1 MWRIGIQGPSF
12 AFVPVSF
19 ACVFIAAWVFVGA
32 GTHKNYEVPTPYWC
46 WINPQFSGQ
55 RLAGEYIW
63 LWAALFASTMLYIP
77 LYYWAEGRLSVDTEK
92 WYKFRMCQPD
102 QGTERAQRKIALG
115 MLLYPFAYSLIVLPL
130 SVTRWLQFSKV
141 DIPSAA
147 TFFGVSLFNLS
158 GAVNVL
164 VFLIARPG
172 LLLFTRPKGHCQ
184 I

>member
-1 MWRIGIQGPSF
+1 MGGPICLDYVVRTAILLGRGSSVGRHGEVVQVPHVSARSRNRTCTEENRVGNASVSNICWMVNLTHRSF
-12 AFVPVSF
+12 
-19 ACVFIAAWVFVGA
+19 
-32 GTHKNYEVPTPYWC
+32 
-46 WINPQFSGQ
+46 
-55 RLAGEYIW
+55 R
-63 LWAALFASTMLYIP
+63 
-77 LYYWAEGRLSVDTEK
+77 
-92 WYKFRMCQPD
+92 
-102 QGTERAQRKIALG
+102 
-115 MLLYPFAYSLIVLPL
+115 YPFAYSLIVLPL

-172 LLLFTRPKGHCQ
+172 LLLFTRPKGHWK